1 MSRHGRQKLLQK
13 KGNIFILID
22 KARPQNLTPV
32 QQANVI
38 KGRTN
43 KQKPCIK

>member
-1 MSRHGRQKLLQK
+1 MSRHRREKLPQ
-13 KGNIFILID
+13 KGNIFVLRD
-22 KARPQNLTPV
+22 KARPQNLTPM

-43 KQKPCIK
+43 KQKSCIK